1 MAQRSVLHY
10 RLGERLGTGGM
21 GEVYRADDTRLGRPV
36 ALKFLPASYQ
46 YDPERR
52 ARFLREARAASALS
66 SPNIAAIYDIGE
78 HEGSSFIVMEY
89 VEGELLSAKL
99 RRGPLAIPEALDIG
113 TQLMDALEEAHSRG
127 VIHRDIKSSN
137 LIITERGL
145 VKVLDF
151 GLAKM
156 TGPLSAGSDGDA
168 TVPLSQE
175 TSIGVVVGTVSYMS
189 PEQAL
194 GRTIDHRADLFSAGV
209 VMYEMLSARLP
220 FEGDTP
226 TAVID
231 LILHH
236 EPPALARLN
245 YSVSPRLEQIVR
257 KSLEKDP
264 RFRYQTARE
273 FYIDL
278 HTLRRDLE
286 SVSRSGSQTLSEHLP
301 TAPLGGE
308 GAKSGPIAHAK
319 LANPV
324 AVMTFSNITREP
336 GDNWIGSGIAE
347 TVTADLKNIHG
358 LSVIGRERI
367 FEVQRSFGS
376 SVMEEL
382 DEKLAI
388 DIGRRLDVRWLVG
401 GGFQRV
407 GDLIRI
413 TARVVDV
420 QTGAIVRTVKIDGKV
435 AELFDLQDRIV
446 YELSQGLNLK
456 LGHSEITAIE
466 RDETQSMEA
475 YEDFTR
481 GMLNLRMSTRE
492 SLDRA
497 IFLFEKAIEHDPGY
511 ASAWAARGAAYN
523 LKGGFLGLKELS
535 EKGIEFQLK
544 AIALNPRLSQAYM
557 GLGGAYIN
565 VGRVDDAIQAI
576 KEAVRLDSNSAG
588 AYSMLGRAYWLG
600 KGMVTEAIEALE
612 RAVVLN
618 PESGYA
624 FLQLCFLYVISG
636 DYDRAERTAKQ
647 AVALQER
654 HISGTE
660 GLQVI
665 GAHTRL
671 GYVYYRQGRYDEA
684 IEEYKSELDFLGA
697 SDHALRDRGLIE
709 LHQKLFAAY
718 LRNGM
723 EEEAARHSRVAIDM
737 YDERV
742 SRGAADPFTTYYVAN
757 LYALMGQA
765 DKAIKYLEET
775 MSKLREFTTLR
786 ARTDPDFE
794 NIRDHPRFQQLVS
807 TATLQ
812 AG

>member
-1 MAQRSVLHY
+1 
-10 RLGERLGTGGM
+10 
-21 GEVYRADDTRLGRPV
+21 
-36 ALKFLPASYQ
+36 
-46 YDPERR
+46 
-52 ARFLREARAASALS
+52 
-66 SPNIAAIYDIGE
+66 
-78 HEGSSFIVMEY
+78 
-89 VEGELLSAKL
+89 
-99 RRGPLAIPEALDIG
+99 
-113 TQLMDALEEAHSRG
+113 
-127 VIHRDIKSSN
+127 
-137 LIITERGL
+137 
-145 VKVLDF
+145 
-151 GLAKM
+151 
-156 TGPLSAGSDGDA
+156 
-168 TVPLSQE
+168 
-175 TSIGVVVGTVSYMS
+175 MS

-194 GRTIDHRADLFSAGV
+194 GRAIDHRSDLFSAGV

-236 EPPALARLN
+236 QPPALARLN

-264 RFRYQTARE
+264 QLRYQTARE

-286 SVSRSGSQTLSEHLP
+286 NVARSGSQPLSEHLP
-301 TAPLGGE
+301 TAPLGRE
-308 GAKSGPIAHAK
+308 AARSGPIAQTK

-367 FEVQRSFGS
+367 FEVLRSSGS
-376 SVMEEL
+376 SATEEL

-388 DIGRRLDVRWLVG
+388 EIGRRLDVRWLVG
-401 GGFQRV
+401 GGYQRV
-407 GDLIRI
+407 GDQIRI

-420 QTGAIVRTVKIDGKV
+420 QTGAIARTVKIDGKV
-435 AELFDLQDRIV
+435 AELFELQDRIV

-456 LGHSEITAIE
+456 LGHSEITEIE
-466 RDETQSMEA
+466 RDETHSIDA
-475 YEDFTR
+475 YEDYTR

-497 IFLFEKAIEHDPGY
+497 IYLFEKAIEHDPAY

-535 EKGIEFQLK
+535 EKGIEYQLK
-544 AIALNPRLSQAYM
+544 AISLNPKLSQAHM
-557 GLGGAYIN
+557 GLGGAYLN
-565 VGRVDDAIQAI
+565 VGRFDDAIRSIQ
-576 KEAVRLDSNSAG
+576 EAVKLEPEYAA
-588 AYSMLGRAYWLG
+588 AYGMLGRAYWLG
-600 KGMVTEAIEALE
+600 KGMVAEAIAALE
-612 RAVVLN
+612 RAVSLN

-624 FLQLCFLYVISG
+624 FLQLCFLYVING
-636 DYDRAERTAKQ
+636 NYDRAEQTAKQ
-647 AVALQER
+647 AVSLQER

-671 GYVYYRQGRYDEA
+671 GYVYYRQGRYDDA
-684 IEEYKSELDFLGA
+684 IEEYKSELYFLA
-697 SDHALRDRGLIE
+697 VSDHALRDRGLIE
-709 LHQKLFAAY
+709 LHQKLSAAY
-718 LRNGM
+718 MKKGM
-723 EEEAARHSRVAIDM
+723 QEEAARHSKVAIEM

-757 LYALMGQA
+757 LFALLGDA
-765 DKAIKYLEET
+765 DKAIKYLEQT
-775 MSKLREFTTLR
+775 MGSLRDINTIR

-794 NIRDHPRFQQLVS
+794 NIKDDPRFQKLVS
-807 TATLQ
+807 TATQ
-812 AG
+812 

>member
-1 MAQRSVLHY
+1 MAQRSILHY
-10 RLGERLGTGGM
+10 RLGERLGGGGM
-21 GEVYRADDTRLGRPV
+21 GEVFRADDTRLGRPV

-89 VEGELLSAKL
+89 VEGELLSAKV
-99 RRGPLAIPEALDIG
+99 RRGPLAIPQALDIA
-113 TQLMDALEEAHSRG
+113 TQVMGALEEAHSRG

-156 TGPLSAGSDGDA
+156 TGPLAGAAADGDA

-194 GRTIDHRADLFSAGV
+194 GRTIDHRSDLFSAGV
-209 VMYEMLSARLP
+209 VMYEMLSSRLP
-220 FEGDTP
+220 FDGDTP

-236 EPPALARLN
+236 DPPALARLN

-264 RFRYQTARE
+264 RYRYQTARE

-286 SVSRSGSQTLSEHLP
+286 SVGRSGSQPLAEHQP
-301 TAPLGGE
+301 TVVLGRE
-308 GAKSGPIAHAK
+308 MAKSGPIAQPK

-367 FEVQRSFGS
+367 FEVLRSSGS
-376 SVMEEL
+376 SATDEL

-388 DIGRRLDVRWLVG
+388 EIGRRLDVRWLVG
-401 GGFQRV
+401 GGYQRV
-407 GDLIRI
+407 GDMIRI

-420 QTGAIVRTVKIDGKV
+420 QTGAIARTVKIDGKV
-435 AELFDLQDRIV
+435 TELFDLQDRIV

-456 LGHSEITAIE
+456 LGHSEITEIE
-466 RDETQSMEA
+466 RDETQSIEA
-475 YEDFTR
+475 YEDYTR

-497 IFLFEKAIEHDPGY
+497 IYLFEKAIEHDPSY

-535 EKGIEFQLK
+535 EKGIEYELK
-544 AIALNPRLSQAYM
+544 AIGLNPKLSQAHM
-557 GLGGAYIN
+557 SLGGAYIN
-565 VGRVDDAIQAI
+565 VGRFDDAIEAI
-576 KEAVRLDSNSAG
+576 KEAVNLEPDYAA
-588 AYSMLGRAYWLG
+588 AYSTLGRAYWLG
-600 KGMVTEAIEALE
+600 KGMVTEAIAALE
-612 RAVVLN
+612 RAASLN

-624 FLQLCFLYVISG
+624 FLQLCFLHVING
-636 DYDRAERTAKQ
+636 NYDRAEQTAKQ
-647 AVALQER
+647 AVVLQER

-684 IEEYKSELDFLGA
+684 IEEYKAELAFLA
-697 SDHALRDRGLIE
+697 VSDHALRDRGLIE
-709 LHQKLFAAY
+709 LHQKLAAAY
-718 LRNGM
+718 LRKGM
-723 EEEAARHSRVAIDM
+723 EQDAARHSKIAIDM

-742 SRGAADPFTTYYVAN
+742 SRGAADPFTTYYIAD
-757 LYALMGQA
+757 LYALMGEGE
-765 DKAIKYLEET
+765 KANKYLEET
-775 MSKLREFTTLR
+775 MGQLRAINTLR

-794 NIRDHPRFQQLVS
+794 MIRDHPRFQELIS
-807 TATLQ
+807 TATL
-812 AG
+812 